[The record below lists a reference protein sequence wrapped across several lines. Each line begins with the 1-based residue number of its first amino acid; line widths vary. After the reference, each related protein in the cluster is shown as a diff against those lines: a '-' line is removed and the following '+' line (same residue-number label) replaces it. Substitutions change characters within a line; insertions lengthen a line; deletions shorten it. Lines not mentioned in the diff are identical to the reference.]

1 MPVVKSIATPII
13 WVLALLVGGL
23 LLSMLSKRKLLQK
36 AGWYSILLGV
46 LALLVFSLN
55 PVSNL
60 LVYSLECRYAP
71 ISAEDLGAIDV
82 LVVLGRGVHPSGG
95 LRAEAELD
103 GPGYSRW
110 YNGVTMFRESNAGLL
125 AFCGGPT
132 WKDAE
137 SEAELMKAMAV
148 RMGVPANKILI
159 ETESRDTR
167 ENAAGLARLLPAK
180 QGRRIG
186 LVTSATHMLRS
197 DKVFRRQF
205 PNDVIVP
212 IPVNYTYAP
221 FDWTPE
227 TFVPRATALVKSTV
241 ALHEWIGIIW
251 YSLR

>member
-23 LLSMLSKRKLLQK
+23 LLSMLSKRRHLQK
-36 AGWYSILLGV
+36 AGWHSILLGV

-60 LVYSLECRYAP
+60 LAYSLECRYAP

-82 LVVLGRGVHPSGG
+82 LVVLGCGVHPSGG

-103 GPGYSRW
+103 GPAYSRW

-125 AFCGGPT
+125 AFCGGPS
-132 WKDAE
+132 WKDTE
-137 SEAELMKAMAV
+137 SEAEVMKAMAV

-159 ETESRDTR
+159 ETQSRNTR
-167 ENAAGLARLLPAK
+167 ENAARLAELLAAGQK
-180 QGRRIG
+180 RQIG

-197 DKVFRRQF
+197 EKVFRKQF

-221 FDWTPE
+221 FHWTPGS
-227 TFVPRATALVKSTV
+227 FIPSATALVKSTV

>member
-36 AGWYSILLGV
+36 AGRSLVLLGV

-60 LVYSLECRYAP
+60 LAYSLECRCAP
-71 ISAEDLGAIDV
+71 ISAEDLGALDV
-82 LVVLGRGVHPSGG
+82 LVVLGCGVLPSGG
-95 LRAEAELD
+95 LRTEAELD
-103 GPGYSRW
+103 GPSYSRW
-110 YNGVTMFRESNAGLL
+110 YNGMTTFRESNAGLL
-125 AFCGGPT
+125 AFCGGPSR
-132 WKDAE
+132 KDTE
-137 SEAELMKAMAV
+137 SEAEVMKAMAV

-159 ETESRDTR
+159 ETQSRNTR
-167 ENAAGLARLLPAK
+167 ENAAGLAELLPAG
-180 QGRRIG
+180 QRRRIG

-197 DKVFRRQF
+197 EKVFKKQF

-221 FDWTPE
+221 FHCTPE
-227 TFVPRATALVKSTV
+227 TFIPRATALVKSTV

>member
-1 MPVVKSIATPII
+1 MPAVKSVATPII

-23 LLSMLSKRKLLQK
+23 LLSLLSKRKSLQK
-36 AGWYSILLGV
+36 AGRSSVLLGV
-46 LALLVFSLN
+46 LALLAFSLN

-60 LVYSLECRYAP
+60 LAYSLECRYAP
-71 ISAEDLGAIDV
+71 ISAEDLGALDV
-82 LVVLGRGVHPSGG
+82 LVVIGCGVHPSGR

-103 GPGYSRW
+103 GPAYSRW
-110 YNGVTMFRESNAGLL
+110 YNGVTTFCKSNAGLL
-125 AFCGGPT
+125 AFCGGPS
-132 WKDAE
+132 WKDTE
-137 SEAELMKAMAV
+137 SEAEVMKAMAV
-148 RMGVPANKILI
+148 HIGVPANKILI
-159 ETESRDTR
+159 ETQSRNTR
-167 ENAAGLARLLPAK
+167 ENAALLAELLPAG

-197 DKVFRRQF
+197 EKVFRKQF

-221 FDWTPE
+221 LHWTPE
-227 TFVPRATALVKSTV
+227 SFVPCVTALLQSTV

>member
-13 WVLALLVGGL
+13 WILALLVGGL

-36 AGWYSILLGV
+36 AGRYSILLGV
-46 LALLVFSLN
+46 LALLVLSLN

-60 LVYSLECRYAP
+60 IAYSLECRYAP
-71 ISAEDLGAIDV
+71 ISAEDLGALDV
-82 LVVLGRGVHPSGG
+82 LVVLGCGVHPSGG

-103 GPGYSRW
+103 GPAYSRW
-110 YNGVTMFRESNAGLL
+110 YNGVITFRESNAGLL
-125 AFCGGPT
+125 AFCGGRS
-132 WKDAE
+132 WKDTE
-137 SEAELMKAMAV
+137 SEAEVMKAMAV

-159 ETESRDTR
+159 ETESRDTG
-167 ENAAGLARLLPAK
+167 ENAAGLAELLPAG
-180 QGRRIG
+180 QRRRIG

-197 DKVFRRQF
+197 EKVFKKQF

-221 FDWTPE
+221 LHWTPGS
-227 TFVPRATALVKSTV
+227 FVPNVTALVKSTV

-251 YSLR
+251 YSL